1 LIDTIR
7 KSLDLVGR
15 DQRRRWVIV
24 AVLAIVSSVLEMLGA
39 VLVYLLIGLIS
50 GTEMGVPL
58 VGDLRALGGG
68 LEDSTFL
75 LVVAGV
81 LAAFFIVRAVVQVGI
96 TYVKYRVAHSAG
108 ARLSSTLMAGYL
120 RMPYGMHLR
129 RNSAELIRNAYE
141 AVEKL
146 ERQCFLQIIYAISE
160 AALILGMLV
169 VMAVVAPAAT
179 ALAVVVVGLASLL
192 LLKVVQPKLK
202 RIGYTA
208 QEMKKR
214 NLASMQQSLQGI
226 RDIKVLGIEESF
238 ARRYRKDRKRLS
250 RVLYLQGTAAQLP
263 RHVVETSLLG
273 FILAL
278 FSISVAIG
286 TATEELLAVL
296 GLFAYAGLRL
306 QPSLQRL
313 IGSLNSIRFSS
324 AAVEQVHDDLRL
336 IEGLNALPPEDDEE
350 ITFDHLLRAEDLG
363 FQYTGSDR
371 PALTGIDLEIRPGE
385 IIGICGPTGGG
396 KTTLVDLIIGLID
409 PTHGDITVDGRSLV
423 RHRAAWWRKLGVV
436 PQMIFLT
443 DDSLRRNIALGVE
456 DEDIDEAAVERAVR
470 LAQLD
475 SYVDALP
482 DGLDTT
488 VGERGVRISGGQRQR
503 IAIARALYRRP
514 EVLIFDEGT
523 SALDNATEA
532 ALMGALERLRG
543 RHTIILVAHRLST
556 VRHAD
561 RIVYL
566 ENGGVSGYG
575 SYASLL
581 ETNERFKALAA
592 DGYDR

>member
-24 AVLAIVSSVLEMLGA
+24 AILAVVSSGFEMLGA
-39 VLVYLLIGLIS
+39 VLVYLLIGLIA
-50 GTEMGVPL
+50 GTEMGIPL
-58 VGDLRALGGG
+58 VGDLRTLGGG
-68 LEDSTFL
+68 LDERTFL
-75 LVVAGV
+75 LLVAGI
-81 LAAFFIVRAVVQVGI
+81 LGAFFLLRAVVQVGI
-96 TYVKYRVAHSAG
+96 TYVKYRVAHAAG
-108 ARLSSTLMAGYL
+108 ARLSSTLVAGYL
-120 RMPYGMHLR
+120 RMPYAMHLR
-129 RNSAELIRNAYE
+129 RNSSELIRNAYE

-146 ERQCFLQIIYAISE
+146 ERQCFLQIIYAFSE
-160 AALILGMLV
+160 ACLIAGMLA

-179 ALAVVVVGLASLL
+179 GLAVVVVGLASML
-192 LLKVVQPKLK
+192 LLKVVQPRLK

-226 RDIKVLGIEESF
+226 RDLKVLGIEESF
-238 ARRYRKDRKRLS
+238 ARDYRRDRKRLA

-278 FSISVAIG
+278 FAISVAIG
-286 TATEELLAVL
+286 TATEDLLAVL

-324 AAVEQVHDDLRL
+324 AAVEQVHEDLQL
-336 IEGLNALPPEDDEE
+336 VQGINALPAEEAAE
-350 ITFDHLLRAEDLG
+350 ITFEDRLRAVDLG
-363 FQYTGSDR
+363 FHYAETER
-371 PALTGIDLEIRPGE
+371 PALSSINLEIRPGE
-385 IIGICGPTGGG
+385 VVGICGPTGGG
-396 KTTLVDLIIGLID
+396 KTTLVDLLIGLID
-409 PTHGDITVDGRSLV
+409 PTHGDVTVDGRSLIQ
-423 RHRAAWWRKLGVV
+423 HRSAWWRKLGVV

-443 DDSLRRNIALGVE
+443 DDTLRRNIALGVDE
-456 DEDIDEAAVERAVR
+456 EDIDDEALARAVR

-475 SYVDALP
+475 TYVRALP

-503 IAIARALYRRP
+503 IAIARALYRGP
-514 EVLIFDEGT
+514 EVLVFDEGT

-532 ALMGALERLRG
+532 ALMSALERLRG

-566 ENGGVSGYG
+566 ENGRISGLG
-575 SYASLL
+575 SYSSLL
-581 ETNERFKALAA
+581 ATNERFKALAA
-592 DGYDR
+592 DG